1 LIFVQ
6 QHDDDDDDQSEL
18 KRMSNAQT
26 KGSVGANPCN
36 YWEIEET
43 TYSPEAVTREV
54 RPHKF
59 GYGHFRKLNEINE
72 YCRTKSRAMAEGET
86 DEKTR

>member
-1 LIFVQ
+1 VQ

-18 KRMSNAQT
+18 NRMSNAQT
-26 KGSVGANPCN
+26 KGSVGANPCS

-72 YCRTKSRAMAEGET
+72 YCRTKSRVMAEAET